1 MTEQNP
7 GIIIKARRQELG
19 MTMREFAKAYNL
31 SPALVSQIEKG
42 NIKTPTM
49 KTISALAKALE
60 LPVLSVCNLFSISSI
75 KQEENNK
82 ENELTPEQQ
91 IQILLSAYGFKD
103 NNDIDEIMNY
113 IKFKYNSK
121 NQTPRQNIFK

>member
-49 KTISALAKALE
+49 KTISALAEALE

-75 KQEENNK
+75 QQEEITK
-82 ENELTPEQQ
+82 DNELSTEQK
-91 IQILLSAYGFKD
+91 IQMLLSEYGFKD
-103 NNDIDEIMNY
+103 DNDINEIINY
-113 IKFKYNSK
+113 IKFKYNNK
-121 NQTPRQNIFK
+121 NPRQNIFR

>member
-1 MTEQNP
+1 MAEQNP

-49 KTISALAKALE
+49 KTISALAEALE

-75 KQEENNK
+75 QQEEITK
-82 ENELTPEQQ
+82 DNELSTEQKMQ
-91 IQILLSAYGFKD
+91 MLLSEYGFKD
-103 NNDIDEIMNY
+103 DNDINEIINY
-113 IKFKYNSK
+113 IKFKYNNK
-121 NQTPRQNIFK
+121 NPRQNIFR

>member
-49 KTISALAKALE
+49 KTISALAEALE

-75 KQEENNK
+75 QQEEITK
-82 ENELTPEQQ
+82 GNELSTEQKFQ
-91 IQILLSAYGFKD
+91 MLLSEYGFKD
-103 NNDIDEIMNY
+103 DNDINEIINY
-113 IKFKYNSK
+113 IKFKYNNK
-121 NQTPRQNIFK
+121 NPRQNIFR

>member
-49 KTISALAKALE
+49 KTISALAEALE

-75 KQEENNK
+75 QQEEITK
-82 ENELTPEQQ
+82 DNELSTEQKFQ
-91 IQILLSAYGFKD
+91 MLLSEYGFKD
-103 NNDIDEIMNY
+103 DNDINEIINY
-113 IKFKYNSK
+113 IKFKYNNK
-121 NQTPRQNIFK
+121 NPRQNIFR